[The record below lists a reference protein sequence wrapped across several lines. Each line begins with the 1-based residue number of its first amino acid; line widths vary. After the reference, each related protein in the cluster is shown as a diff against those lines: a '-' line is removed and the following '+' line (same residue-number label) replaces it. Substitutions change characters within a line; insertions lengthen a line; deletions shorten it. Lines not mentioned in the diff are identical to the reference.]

1 MEKKYTIS
9 QVSNG
14 YIITPDYK
22 ESLNRKDLRV
32 FNQFSDMTAYL
43 YERFNEDLDK
53 TAADKFADNIT
64 TEDHGKLKE
73 FKENTVSILHKKCYD
88 LSLNARIYNCLSAA
102 RIIEMKDL
110 LCYDKRMLSR
120 FKNFG
125 RKSLA
130 DLKLVLLKEG
140 LGFVKRGFGDK
151 AKASL
156 SDKEFWKWYSIN
168 RSGW

>member
-22 ESLNRKDLRV
+22 ENLNREDLRV
-32 FNQFSDMTAYL
+32 FNQFSDMTDYL
-43 YERFNEDLDK
+43 YERFDEDLDK
-53 TAADKFADNIT
+53 TLADKMADDIT
-64 TEDHGKLKE
+64 TEDNNKLKE
-73 FKENTVSILHKKCYD
+73 FKANTVTILHKRCYD
-88 LSLNARIYNCLSAA
+88 LPLDTRTYNCLIAA
-102 RIIEMKDL
+102 RIIEIKDL

-130 DLKLVLLKEG
+130 DLELVLLKEG
-140 LGFVKRGFGDK
+140 LGLVKRGFGDK
-151 AKASL
+151 TKANL
-156 SDKEFWKWYSIN
+156 NDKEFWKWYSIN